1 MHLRPAALL
10 GNFFAAAPKGPR
22 SSVFTHLASGAFYET
37 IVSLNFCEFT
47 THIGKK
53 IFTGKG
59 ASLNSFFIWSLGQ
72 LFPGGVES
80 GFRGG
85 IVDLILY
92 SGPVVQI
99 VLVILVFFSVFS
111 WAIIFS
117 KFRLIRKADQESRE
131 FLRIF
136 WEGKQLSGIFTESK
150 KLRHSPTAEVFRAGY
165 VELTKLSQAKVNPEA
180 SRKVSDP
187 SAFNLEFSGVE
198 NITRA
203 MRQAL
208 TTELTKLERALGFL
222 ATTGSTT
229 PFIGLFGTV
238 WGIMDAF
245 RGIGMRGSATLAV
258 VAPGISEALIAT
270 AAGLA
275 AAIPAVVAY
284 NYYINRIKV
293 LSAEMENFA
302 SEFLNIVE
310 RHFLKG

>member
-1 MHLRPAALL
+1 M
-10 GNFFAAAPKGPR
+10 G
-22 SSVFTHLASGAFYET
+22 
-37 IVSLNFCEFT
+37 
-47 THIGKK
+47 
-53 IFTGKG
+53 
-59 ASLNSFFIWSLGQ
+59 
-72 LFPGGVES
+72 S
-80 GFRGG
+80 GFRGSV
-85 IVDLILY
+85 VDLVLY
-92 SGPVVQI
+92 SGPVVKI
-99 VLVILVFFSVFS
+99 VLLILLFFSILS

-117 KFRLIRKADQESRE
+117 KLRLIRRADKESRQ

-136 WEGKQLSGIFTESK
+136 WEGKQLSTIFADSK
-150 KLRHSPTAEVFRAGY
+150 KLRYSPTAEVFRAGY
-165 VELTKLSQAKVNPEA
+165 VELTKLSQASSNPE
-180 SRKVSDP
+180 SHRKDSEGT
-187 SAFNLEFSGVE
+187 ALNIEFSGE
-198 NITRA
+198 DNISRA
-203 MRQAL
+203 MRQAS

-293 LSAEMENFA
+293 LSAEMENFSA
-302 SEFLNIVE
+302 ELLNIIK
-310 RHFLKG
+310 RHFLKS

>member
-1 MHLRPAALL
+1 MNTLFL
-10 GNFFAAAPKGPR
+10 
-22 SSVFTHLASGAFYET
+22 
-37 IVSLNFCEFT
+37 
-47 THIGKK
+47 
-53 IFTGKG
+53 
-59 ASLNSFFIWSLGQ
+59 WSLGQ
-72 LFPGGVES
+72 LFPGGTTG

-92 SGPVVQI
+92 SGPVVKI
-99 VLVILVFFSVFS
+99 VLLILLFFSILS

-117 KFRLIRKADQESRE
+117 KLRLVRLADSESKS

-136 WEGKQLSGIFTESK
+136 WEGKQFASIFAESK
-150 KLRHSPTAEVFRAGY
+150 KLHHSPTAEIFRAAY
-165 VELTKLSQAKVNPEA
+165 MELTKLSQAKSNPES
-180 SRKVSDP
+180 SRKSSDP
-187 SAFNLEFSGVE
+187 AALSLEMTGVD
-198 NITRA
+198 NISRA

-208 TTELTKLERALGFL
+208 TSELTKLERALGFL

-245 RGIGMRGSATLAV
+245 RGIGLRGSATLAV

-293 LSAEMENFA
+293 LSAQMENFS
-302 SEFLNIVE
+302 SELLNIIE
-310 RHFLKG
+310 RHFLKA